1 MKINLRKASALQ
13 LEIKSLISKN
23 NPDPRVEIN
32 EYEDFQDQ
40 ISKAVETYEKKFSK
54 CSDLT
59 GVLYEIRKQVS
70 IANHISGIN
79 NVLADIAMLSQKI
92 HLQDTLVSY
101 GERDPDNVISGRIE
115 KIKTS
120 ENDYYNQQTTV
131 SSTVFS
137 KEQFEQLTKI
147 TSHMKRERKEL
158 QDKLL
163 ELNVSNTIML
173 SETAVSVLESEYL
186 I

>member
-23 NPDPRVEIN
+23 NPDPRIEIN

-59 GVLYEIRKQVS
+59 VVLYEIRKKVS
-70 IANHISGIN
+70 VANHVSGIN
-79 NVLADIAMLSQKI
+79 DVLADIAMLSQQI
-92 HLQDTLVSY
+92 HLQDALATY
-101 GERDPDNVISGRIE
+101 GEREPDNVISGRIE
-115 KIKTS
+115 KIKAS
-120 ENDYYNQQTTV
+120 ENDYYRQETV
-131 SSTVFS
+131 SATVFS
-137 KEQFEQLTKI
+137 KEKFEQLTDI

-163 ELNVSNTIML
+163 ELNVSNTIVL
-173 SETAVSVLESEYL
+173 SETAVSVLKSEYL